1 MINESVETG
10 RLRFI
15 TSIAS
20 TARCLG
26 VPSVTGA
33 PATVICNGPSTPNPI
48 LFSVIEPI
56 VTRRRGGVV

>member
-1 MINESVETG
+1 MDTG

-20 TARCLG
+20 TARSLG

-33 PATVICNGPSTPNPI
+33 PSTVICSGPRTPNPI
-48 LFSVIEPI
+48 SIEPI
-56 VTRRRGGVV
+56 GAIVTRAGREVV